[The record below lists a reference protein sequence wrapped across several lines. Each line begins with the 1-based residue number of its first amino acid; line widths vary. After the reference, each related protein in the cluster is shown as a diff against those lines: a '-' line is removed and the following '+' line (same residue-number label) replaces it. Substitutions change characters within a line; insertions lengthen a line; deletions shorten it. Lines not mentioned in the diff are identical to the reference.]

1 MLYGFNRAKIN
12 VLCLAHVINLVTQK
26 LSTYSKATH
35 FNTHDPNVHIPE
47 TSHSVTQLRDEIGLL
62 HAIAVKVRP
71 SVA

>member
-1 MLYGFNRAKIN
+1 METVITVYKRLYAEKVRA
-12 VLCLAHVINLVTQK
+12 LLATQK
-26 LSTYSKATH
+26 LISTYSKATH

-47 TSHSVTQLRDEIGLL
+47 TSHSVTQIRDEIGLL